1 MAGLYEKAIK
11 KSIENADA
19 SEKIIVVPHAE
30 ANTGVDVFSKVP
42 PQHLIES
49 RAQRQVQTWLR
60 GIDRSADQ
68 SKTV

>member
-19 SEKIIVVPHAE
+19 SEKIIVVPHGE
-30 ANTGVDVFSKVP
+30 ANTTVDAFSKVP

-60 GIDRSADQ
+60 GIEMSADQ
-68 SKTV
+68 SKTT